1 MVALGQYLAFL
12 PFTVGRVV
20 RRGAGDKDLCFLDSS
35 VLPTQAVK
43 FHHRES
49 LFCSPPLPRVL
60 WAKMSYVFCSS
71 PLPRVLWA
79 KMSYV
84 LIPPFLPSAGR
95 QCQTWLGTG
104 PWKLEKGHHPLRGLS
119 HSNAGLTVVW
129 SLPMGQV
136 YLCRVT
142 WPRGNSTHSMFNH
155 DPFP

>member
-49 LFCSPPLPRVL
+49 L
-60 WAKMSYVFCSS
+60 FCSS